1 MASIAPDVRE
11 IRTVGNRRF
20 RASGVILVALAAV
33 LPPSDTAVAGP
44 AGGVPPTA
52 TVVASLLYSGRHRNV
67 RWLDVGPLGA
77 RLSRLTARP
86 PLSAQ
91 RSDLV
96 PRWSPDGRRI
106 AFVRRTPAGSA
117 LYTIGRDGT
126 GLARVTGVPRAAA
139 AATLAWSVDGPRLA
153 FDRYRGLECRAK
165 KPARLRLTIASAAGL
180 HDVDALPR
188 PESRAWL
195 QSITWLPDGKR
206 LSYIVD
212 KWYSV
217 GCEGHA
223 GDFESLL
230 YVIGSDGRGR
240 KLIAR
245 ALVFFGRDWSADSRT
260 LAYVASTGS
269 GGCDIAV
276 VRDDGS
282 ARRILR
288 HDESNCLWDVGW
300 GPDSATVAAVTV
312 DRLDVIDVP
321 TNGSRT
327 LLRCRETDVQG
338 SILGFSP
345 DGEWVAVVQPFG
357 VDSHWRTTF
366 ARVALVPL
374 SNGASNTYDL
384 RPEATREALDDFDV
398 TFR

>member
-1 MASIAPDVRE
+1 VRE
-11 IRTVGNRRF
+11 IRMVGNRRF
-20 RASGVILVALAAV
+20 RASGVILVALAAA

-44 AGGVPPTA
+44 AGALPPTA

-77 RLSRLTARP
+77 KLSRLTARP

-139 AATLAWSVDGPRLA
+139 GASLTWSVNGPRLA
-153 FDRYRGLECRAK
+153 FDRYRRLECRAK

-188 PESRAWL
+188 PERGALLESVW
-195 QSITWLPDGKR
+195 WLPDGKR
-206 LSYIVD
+206 LSYIVEE
-212 KWYSV
+212 WGSA

-223 GDFESLL
+223 GDYEALL

-240 KLIAR
+240 KLVAR
-245 ALVFFGRDWSADSRT
+245 ALVFFGTAWSPDSRT

-269 GGCDIAV
+269 SGCDIAV

-288 HDESNCLWDVGW
+288 HDESNCFWNVGW
-300 GPDSATVAAVTV
+300 DPDSATVAAVTF

-321 TNGSRT
+321 TNRSRT
-327 LLRCRETDVQG
+327 LLRWPETDVRG

-345 DGEWVAVVQPFG
+345 DGEWVAAVERFG
-357 VDSHWRTTF
+357 SDSHGRTTF
-366 ARVALVPL
+366 ARVALVRL
-374 SNGASNTYDL
+374 SDGASHTYDV
-384 RPEATREALDDFDV
+384 RPEAAGESLDDFDV

>member
-1 MASIAPDVRE
+1 
-11 IRTVGNRRF
+11 VGIRRF
-20 RASGVILVALAAV
+20 RASSVILVALAAA

-44 AGGVPPTA
+44 AGDVPTA
-52 TVVASLLYSGRHRNV
+52 TVVASLVYSAGHRSV
-67 RWLDVGPLGA
+67 GWLDVGPLGA
-77 RLSRLTARP
+77 KLSRLTTRT

-91 RSDLV
+91 RNDFA
-96 PRWSPDGRRI
+96 PKWSPDGSRV
-106 AFVRRTPAGSA
+106 AFLRRTPAGSA

-139 AATLAWSVDGPRLA
+139 AASIAWSADGPRLA
-153 FDRYRGLECRAK
+153 FDRYRRLECRAK

-180 HDVDALPR
+180 HDIDALPR
-188 PESRAWL
+188 PDSRAFLEWVR
-195 QSITWLPDGKR
+195 WLPDGKR
-206 LSYIVD
+206 LSYIVE
-212 KWYSV
+212 KWDSA

-223 GDFESLL
+223 GDYEALL
-230 YVIGSDGRGR
+230 YVIGSDGTGR
-240 KLIAR
+240 TLVAR

-260 LAYVASTGS
+260 LAYVAATGS
-269 GGCDIAV
+269 GGCDFAV

-288 HDESNCLWDVGW
+288 HDDSDCLWDVGW
-300 GPDSATVAAVTV
+300 GPDSATLAAATF
-312 DRLDVIDVP
+312 DHLDVIDVR
-321 TNGSRT
+321 TNRSRT
-327 LLRCRETDVQG
+327 LLRWGETRVEG

-345 DGEWVAVVQPFG
+345 DGDWVAVAQPYG
-357 VDSHWRTTF
+357 LDSHWRTTF

-384 RPEATREALDDFDV
+384 RPEAARESLDEFDL

>member
-1 MASIAPDVRE
+1 M
-11 IRTVGNRRF
+11 VGNRRL
-20 RASGVILVALAAV
+20 RPSSVILVALAAA
-33 LPPSDTAVAGP
+33 LPPSDTAVARLVGAP
-44 AGGVPPTA
+44 PPTA
-52 TVVASLLYSGRHRNV
+52 TVVASLLYSGRHRSV
-67 RWLDVGPLGA
+67 GWLDVWPLGTK
-77 RLSRLTARP
+77 LSRLTARP

-96 PRWSPDGRRI
+96 PTWSPDGRRV
-106 AFVRRTPAGSA
+106 AFVRRTPAGSE
-117 LYTIGRDGT
+117 LYTIGRDGS

-139 AATLAWSVDGPRLA
+139 AASIAWSVDGPRLA
-153 FDRYRGLECRAK
+153 FDRYRRLECRAK

-180 HDVDALPR
+180 HDIDALPR
-188 PESRAWL
+188 PDSRAFL
-195 QSITWLPDGKR
+195 ESVRWLPDGKR
-206 LSYIVD
+206 LSYIVE
-212 KWYSV
+212 KWFSA

-223 GDFESLL
+223 GDYEALL

-240 KLIAR
+240 KLVAR

-260 LAYVASTGS
+260 LAYVAATGS

-288 HDESNCLWDVGW
+288 HDDSDCLWDVGW
-300 GPDSATVAAVTV
+300 GPDSATIAAATF
-312 DRLDVIDVP
+312 DHLDVIEVQ
-321 TNGSRT
+321 TNRSRT
-327 LLRCRETDVQG
+327 LLRWRETRVQG
-338 SILGFSP
+338 RILGFSP
-345 DGEWVAVVQPFG
+345 EGEWVAVLQPFG

-374 SNGASNTYDL
+374 SNGTSNTYNL
-384 RPEATREALDDFDV
+384 RPEAARESLDDFDL